1 MNDEEIKIIIDLVD
15 VDQEERDLIREI
27 KGKNSAQ
34 AAVLIKGY
42 LIEKLTKLNT
52 DYILL
57 LREKAR
63 KGIDIKKDELK
74 NDVMGDVGM
83 ARNDTL
89 LRRIR
94 IGENEKNKKDFLINL
109 IKILVIGVIISSLL
123 PAMYYFKLLS
133 RPVSVALYL
142 MVLMG
147 LGVYFYYGIIMMTH
161 EKNPANVNERLF
173 RHPNMKMIFQSK
185 ILSDMEDVD
194 QKIDELESLVKT
206 VEIPPNMM
214 KQYIDQK

>member
-123 PAMYYFKLLS
+123 PAMYYFKL
-133 RPVSVALYL
+133 
-142 MVLMG
+142 
-147 LGVYFYYGIIMMTH
+147 
-161 EKNPANVNERLF
+161 NV
-173 RHPNMKMIFQSK
+173 
-185 ILSDMEDVD
+185 
-194 QKIDELESLVKT
+194 
-206 VEIPPNMM
+206 
-214 KQYIDQK
+214 